1 MDKLKRRGILFV
13 LSSPSGAGKTSIA
26 RYILDQ
32 DKNIKLSVSLTTRKK
47 RKNEKAGI
55 DYDFISKDVFE
66 TKIKNNFF
74 LEWAT
79 VFGNYY
85 GTSREKVKKT
95 LQDGNDVLFDIDWQ
109 GTQQLSDNKD
119 FDLVTIF
126 ILPPSKAVLEK
137 RLNNRAQDS
146 KIEVI
151 KRMSQASDEISHY
164 MEYNYIVINNNLEDA
179 SNQVLSILKAE
190 RLKRK
195 RLINLNEF
203 ITFLR
208 YKNIS

>member
-26 RYILDQ
+26 RYILDK

-66 TKIKNNFF
+66 TKIKNNYF

-85 GTSREKVKKT
+85 GTSREKVQKT
-95 LQDGNDVLFDIDWQ
+95 LQEGNDVLFDIDWQ

-126 ILPPSKAVLEK
+126 ILPPSKTVLEK

-164 MEYNYIVINNNLEDA
+164 MEYNYIIINNNLEDA

-208 YKNIS
+208 S

>member
-1 MDKLKRRGILFV
+1 MYKLKRRGILFV

-26 RYILDQ
+26 RYILDK

-55 DYDFISKDVFE
+55 DYDFISKDIFK

-85 GTSREKVKKT
+85 GTSREKVQKT
-95 LQDGNDVLFDIDWQ
+95 LQEGNDVLFDIDWQ
-109 GTQQLSDNKD
+109 GTQQLSDNKGN
-119 FDLVTIF
+119 DLVTIF
-126 ILPPSKAVLEK
+126 ILPPSKTVLEK

-208 YKNIS
+208 S

>member
-26 RYILDQ
+26 RYILDK

-85 GTSREKVKKT
+85 GTSREKVHKT

-126 ILPPSKAVLEK
+126 ILPPSKTVLEK

-208 YKNIS
+208 S

>member
-26 RYILDQ
+26 RYILDK
-32 DKNIKLSVSLTTRKK
+32 DENIKLSVSLTTRKK

-74 LEWAT
+74 LEWAA

-85 GTSREKVKKT
+85 GTSREKVQKT
-95 LQDGNDVLFDIDWQ
+95 LQEGNDVLFDIDWQ

-126 ILPPSKAVLEK
+126 ILPPSKTALEK

-208 YKNIS
+208 S

>member
-26 RYILDQ
+26 RYILNK

-66 TKIKNNFF
+66 KKIKNNFF

-79 VFGNYY
+79 VFENYY
-85 GTSREKVKKT
+85 GTSREKVQKT
-95 LQDGNDVLFDIDWQ
+95 LQEGNDVLFDIDWQ
-109 GTQQLSDNKD
+109 GTQQLSDNKE

-126 ILPPSKAVLEK
+126 ILPPSKTVLEK

-208 YKNIS
+208 S

>member
-47 RKNEKAGI
+47 RKNEKAGV
-55 DYDFISKDVFE
+55 DYDYISKDLFE
-66 TKIKNNFF
+66 EKIKNNFF
-74 LEWAT
+74 LEWAI

-85 GTSREKVKKT
+85 GTSREKVQKT
-95 LQDGNDVLFDIDWQ
+95 LQEGNDVLFDIDWQ

-126 ILPPSKAVLEK
+126 ILPPSKIVLEK

-208 YKNIS
+208 S

>member
-26 RYILDQ
+26 RYILDK

-85 GTSREKVKKT
+85 GTSREKVQKT

-109 GTQQLSDNKD
+109 GTQQLTDNKD

-126 ILPPSKAVLEK
+126 ILPPSKTVLEK

-208 YKNIS
+208 S

>member
-32 DKNIKLSVSLTTRKK
+32 DKNIKLSISLTTRKK

-66 TKIKNNFF
+66 KKIKNNFF

-85 GTSREKVKKT
+85 GTSREKVQKT
-95 LQDGNDVLFDIDWQ
+95 LKKGNDVLFDIDWQ

-126 ILPPSKAVLEK
+126 ILPPSKTVLEK

-208 YKNIS
+208 S

>member
-26 RYILDQ
+26 RYILDK

-66 TKIKNNFF
+66 KKIKNNFF

-85 GTSREKVKKT
+85 GTSREKVQKT

-208 YKNIS
+208 S

>member
-26 RYILDQ
+26 RYILDK

-55 DYDFISKDVFE
+55 DYDFISKDIFE
-66 TKIKNNFF
+66 TKIKNNYF

-85 GTSREKVKKT
+85 GTSREKVQKIF
-95 LQDGNDVLFDIDWQ
+95 QEGNDVLFDIDWQ

-126 ILPPSKAVLEK
+126 ILPPSKTVLEK

-164 MEYNYIVINNNLEDA
+164 MEYNYIVINNNLEEA

-208 YKNIS
+208 S

>member
-26 RYILDQ
+26 RYILDKE
-32 DKNIKLSVSLTTRKK
+32 KNIKLSVSLTTRKK

-85 GTSREKVKKT
+85 GTSREKVQKT
-95 LQDGNDVLFDIDWQ
+95 LQEGNDVLFDIDWQ

-126 ILPPSKAVLEK
+126 ILPPSKIVLEK

-208 YKNIS
+208 S

>member
-26 RYILDQ
+26 RYILDK

-47 RKNEKAGI
+47 RKNERAGI

-85 GTSREKVKKT
+85 GTSREKVQKT

-109 GTQQLSDNKD
+109 GTQQLTDNKD

-126 ILPPSKAVLEK
+126 ILPPSKTVLEK

-164 MEYNYIVINNNLEDA
+164 MEYNYIVINNNLEEA

-208 YKNIS
+208 S

>member
-26 RYILDQ
+26 RYILDK

-85 GTSREKVKKT
+85 GTSREKVQKT
-95 LQDGNDVLFDIDWQ
+95 LQEGNDVLFDIDWQ

-126 ILPPSKAVLEK
+126 ILPPSKTVLEK

-146 KIEVI
+146 KIEVQ

-164 MEYNYIVINNNLEDA
+164 MEYNYIIINNNLEDA

-195 RLINLNEF
+195 RLVNLNEF

-208 YKNIS
+208 S

>member
-26 RYILDQ
+26 RYILDK

-66 TKIKNNFF
+66 KKIKNNFF

-85 GTSREKVKKT
+85 GTSREKVQKT

-126 ILPPSKAVLEK
+126 ILPPSKTVLEK

-164 MEYNYIVINNNLEDA
+164 MEYNYIVINNNLEEA

-203 ITFLR
+203 VTFLR
-208 YKNIS
+208 K

>member
-26 RYILDQ
+26 RYILDK

-66 TKIKNNFF
+66 KKIKNNFF

-85 GTSREKVKKT
+85 GTSREKVQKT
-95 LQDGNDVLFDIDWQ
+95 LQEGNDVLFDIDWQ

-119 FDLVTIF
+119 FDLVTVF
-126 ILPPSKAVLEK
+126 ILPPSKTVLEK

-164 MEYNYIVINNNLEDA
+164 MEYNYIVINNNLVDA

-195 RLINLNEF
+195 RMINLNEF

-208 YKNIS
+208 S

>member
-26 RYILDQ
+26 RYILDK

-66 TKIKNNFF
+66 KKIKNEFF

-85 GTSREKVKKT
+85 GTSREKVQKT
-95 LQDGNDVLFDIDWQ
+95 LKEGNDVLFDIDWQ

-126 ILPPSKAVLEK
+126 ILPPSKTVLEK

-208 YKNIS
+208 S

>member
-26 RYILDQ
+26 RYILDK

-55 DYDFISKDVFE
+55 DYDFISKDLFE
-66 TKIKNNFF
+66 EKIKNNFF

-85 GTSREKVKKT
+85 GTSRESVQKT
-95 LQDGNDVLFDIDWQ
+95 LLEGNDVLFDIDWQ

-126 ILPPSKAVLEK
+126 ILPPSKTVLEK

-146 KIEVI
+146 KIEVK

-164 MEYNYIVINNNLEDA
+164 MEYDYIVINNNLEDA

-195 RLINLNEF
+195 RMINLNEF

-208 YKNIS
+208 S

>member
-85 GTSREKVKKT
+85 GTSREKVQKT
-95 LQDGNDVLFDIDWQ
+95 LQEGNDVLFDIDWQ

-126 ILPPSKAVLEK
+126 ILPPSKTALEK

-208 YKNIS
+208 S

>member
-47 RKNEKAGI
+47 RKNEKSGI
-55 DYDFISKDVFE
+55 DYDFISKDVFK

-85 GTSREKVKKT
+85 GTSREKVQKT
-95 LQDGNDVLFDIDWQ
+95 LQEGNDVLFDIDWQ

-164 MEYNYIVINNNLEDA
+164 MEYNYIVINNNLEEA

-203 ITFLR
+203 VTFLR
-208 YKNIS
+208 S

>member
-1 MDKLKRRGILFV
+1 MDKLNRRGILFV

-26 RYILDQ
+26 RYILDK

-85 GTSREKVKKT
+85 GTSREKVQKT

-126 ILPPSKAVLEK
+126 ILPPSKTVLEK

-146 KIEVI
+146 KIEVK
-151 KRMSQASDEISHY
+151 KRMSQSSDEISHY
-164 MEYNYIVINNNLEDA
+164 MEYDYIVINKNLESA

-195 RLINLNEF
+195 RLVNLNEF

-208 YKNIS
+208 S

>member
-26 RYILDQ
+26 RYILDKE
-32 DKNIKLSVSLTTRKK
+32 KNIKLSVSLTTRKK

-74 LEWAT
+74 LEWAA

-85 GTSREKVKKT
+85 GTSREKVQKT
-95 LQDGNDVLFDIDWQ
+95 LQEGNDVLFDIDWQ

-126 ILPPSKAVLEK
+126 ILPPSKIVLEK

-208 YKNIS
+208 S

>member
-26 RYILDQ
+26 RYILDK

-47 RKNEKAGI
+47 RKNEKDGI

-66 TKIKNNFF
+66 KKIKNNFF

-85 GTSREKVKKT
+85 GTSREKVQKT
-95 LQDGNDVLFDIDWQ
+95 LQEGNDVLFDIDWQ

-126 ILPPSKAVLEK
+126 ILPPSKTVLEK

-208 YKNIS
+208 S

>member
-26 RYILDQ
+26 RYILDK

-85 GTSREKVKKT
+85 GTSREKVQKT
-95 LQDGNDVLFDIDWQ
+95 LQKGNDVLFDIDWQ

-126 ILPPSKAVLEK
+126 ILPPSKTVLEK

-208 YKNIS
+208 S